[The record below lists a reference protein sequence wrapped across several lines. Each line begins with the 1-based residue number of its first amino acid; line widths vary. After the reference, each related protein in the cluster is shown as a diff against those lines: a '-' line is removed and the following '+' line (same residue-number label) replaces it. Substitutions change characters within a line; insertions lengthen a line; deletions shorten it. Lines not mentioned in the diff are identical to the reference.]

1 MGATGSLKAFSWIQ
15 YWDQWKSS
23 FVTMTGGD
31 NVTFH
36 KFQNSRGNHLPSI
49 ICSNAGLPNTHS
61 AWTMN
66 HSNYSAGW
74 IPNQSPSTIRS
85 GPELFVKREHFSF
98 LCLQLSPIGTIFSQ
112 TIICRIIYWKG
123 LLFPWWALAK
133 YTTFPVF
140 FPLPKCANTSSPL

>member
-74 IPNQSPSTIRS
+74 IPNQSPSTIGS

-98 LCLQLSPIGTIFSQ
+98 LYLQFSPTGTIFSPNNNLQ
-112 TIICRIIYWKG
+112 NSLLKG
-123 LLFPWWALAK
+123 APASTVGLAK

-140 FPLPKCANTSSPL
+140 FPLPKCANTSSLL